1 MSHIRR
7 IARAAGLISLA
18 TLISRVLGFL
28 RDMVIAFH
36 FGATGLSDTFFVA
49 FRIPNLLRALF
60 AEGSISSAVVPV
72 LTEYQ
77 ERDAKEAARLA
88 RVTIGFIL
96 TVVGA
101 TCALGIFFAPQ
112 VVTVI
117 ALGYLDS
124 PDKFEM
130 TVLLTRV
137 MFPFLFFVS
146 LAALL
151 MGALNIRGV
160 FFIPALAP
168 AVLNVVIIMT
178 VFLLASRLGQP
189 IMAVAIGVT
198 LGGFVQFL
206 FQCPVFI
213 SNGYSV
219 VPVFD
224 FRDPGLKKM
233 IRLVLPVTFGMAAA
247 QINIVISNILAT
259 FLPEGSVTYLY
270 YSMRLIQFPIG
281 LFGVA
286 MAMAVLP
293 ALSEHA
299 VRRDFESLREDF
311 SFSLRL
317 LFFISV
323 PAMVGLIALRE
334 PIVNLL
340 FQHGK
345 WDHVAT
351 VGTAE
356 ALLYYSLGI
365 WAMVG
370 VRVVAATFYAMQ
382 ETRTPVKVAATA
394 LVANVIFSVALMGPL
409 RHSGLALA
417 NALSSMLNFTL
428 LFYFLRA
435 RLGRVGAT
443 NILHSF
449 SKCLIA
455 SGGMAVVCL
464 YIPGGEIWS
473 QSGGILV
480 KTLYLSGTIA
490 LSACVYA
497 VISRALKSEEL
508 GFALGVIKEKLNA
521 GTKGKGEGAPGN

>member
-7 IARAAGLISLA
+7 IARAAGLMSIA
-18 TLISRVLGFL
+18 TFISRILGYI

-72 LTEYQ
+72 LTEYEKKDQ
-77 ERDAKEAARLA
+77 ASASRLA

-117 ALGYLDS
+117 APGFLDS
-124 PDKFEM
+124 PEKFET

-151 MGALNIRGV
+151 MGALNTRGV

-168 AVLNVVIIMT
+168 AVLNVVIITT
-178 VFLLASRLGQP
+178 VFLLAARLDQP
-189 IMAVAIGVT
+189 ILAVAIGVA
-198 LGGFVQFL
+198 LGGLVQFL

-213 SNGYSV
+213 RKGYSV
-219 VPVFD
+219 LPVFD
-224 FRDPGLKKM
+224 FGDPGLKKM
-233 IRLVLPVTFGMAAA
+233 LRLVLPVTFGMAVA

-259 FLPEGSVTYLY
+259 FLQEGSITYLY

-293 ALSEHA
+293 SLSEHA
-299 VRRDFESLREDF
+299 IRRDYQSLRDDF

-340 FQHGK
+340 FQRGK
-345 WDHVAT
+345 FDHMAT
-351 VGTAE
+351 AGTAE

-370 VRVVAATFYAMQ
+370 VRVVAATFYSMQ
-382 ETRTPVKVAATA
+382 ETRTPVKVAVTA
-394 LVANVIFSVALMGPL
+394 LVANVILSLALMGPL
-409 RHSGLALA
+409 KHSGLALA
-417 NALSSMLNFTL
+417 NALSSMINFTM
-428 LFYFLRA
+428 LFYFLRM
-435 RLGRVGAT
+435 RLGHVGAT
-443 NILHSF
+443 KIIRSF
-449 SKCLIA
+449 IKCLIA
-455 SGGMAVVCL
+455 SGGMAVVC
-464 YIPGGEIWS
+464 YSIPGGAIWS
-473 QSGGILV
+473 GAGGV
-480 KTLYLSGTIA
+480 SMKTLYLSGTIA
-490 LSACVYA
+490 LA
-497 VISRALKSEEL
+497 VLKSEEL
-508 GFALGVIKEKLNA
+508 GFVLGSIKEKLNA
-521 GTKGKGEGAPGN
+521 AGTKGHVEDTPGN

>member
-7 IARAAGLISLA
+7 IARAAGLMSLA
-18 TLISRVLGFL
+18 TFISRVLGYL

-49 FRIPNLLRALF
+49 FRIPNLLRELF

-77 ERDAKEAARLA
+77 KKDEKEASRLT
-88 RVTIGFIL
+88 RVTLGFIL

-101 TCALGIFFAPQ
+101 TCLLGIFFAPQ

-117 ALGYLDS
+117 APGFLDS
-124 PDKFEM
+124 PEQFKT

-137 MFPFLFFVS
+137 MFPFLLFVS
-146 LAALL
+146 LAALS
-151 MGALNIRGV
+151 MGALNTRGV

-178 VFLLASRLGQP
+178 VFLLATRLGQP
-189 IMAVAIGVT
+189 ILAVAIGVA
-198 LGGFVQFL
+198 LGGLMQFL
-206 FQCPVFI
+206 FQCPALI
-213 SNGYSV
+213 KKGYSV
-219 VPVFD
+219 FPIFD
-224 FRDPGLKKM
+224 FRDPGLRKM
-233 IRLVLPVTFGMAAA
+233 LRLVLPVTLGMAVA
-247 QINIVISNILAT
+247 QINIVVSNILAS
-259 FLPEGSVTYLY
+259 FLPEGSITYLF

-281 LFGVA
+281 VFGVA

-293 ALSEHA
+293 SLSDHALK
-299 VRRDFESLREDF
+299 RDFDSLREDF

-317 LFFISV
+317 LFFICV

-340 FQHGK
+340 FQRGRF
-345 WDHVAT
+345 DHAAT
-351 VGTAE
+351 AGTAE

-370 VRVVAATFYAMQ
+370 VKVVAATFYSMQ
-382 ETRTPVKVAATA
+382 DTKTPVKAAVTA
-394 LVANVIFSVALMGPL
+394 LLANVVLSLALMGPL
-409 RHSGLALA
+409 KHSGLALA

-428 LFYFLRA
+428 LFYFLKMK
-435 RLGRVGAT
+435 LGRVGARK
-443 NILHSF
+443 ILHSVF
-449 SKCLIA
+449 KCLLA
-455 SGGMAVVCL
+455 SGGMAAVCL
-464 YIPGGEIWS
+464 AIPGGEIW
-473 QSGGILV
+473 GRAGEFPV

-490 LSACVYA
+490 LAAGAYA
-497 VISRALKSEEL
+497 ILSRILGSEEL
-508 GFALGVIKEKLNA
+508 GFVWRSIKEKLNA
-521 GTKGKGEGAPGN
+521 GTKGKGEGTPGN